1 MKLLI
6 NILAIILIAVIIG
19 LQFRRTQN
27 LYKKKY
33 DEHMDELEKQN
44 NNAKE
49 ESSVKKAAA

>member
-49 ESSVKKAAA
+49 